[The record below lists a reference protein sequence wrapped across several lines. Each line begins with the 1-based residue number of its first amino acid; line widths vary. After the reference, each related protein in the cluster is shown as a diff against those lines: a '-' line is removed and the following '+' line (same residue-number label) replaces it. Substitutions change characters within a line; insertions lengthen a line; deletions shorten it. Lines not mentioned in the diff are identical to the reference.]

1 LKNHIAA
8 DKLQQ

>member
-1 LKNHIAA
+1 LQNHIAA